1 MSRCFQFMGEA
12 EVRRAR
18 GRLRLTRREA
28 LKLDLEAMRWEPA
41 HNDGPDDVVEVKARG
56 NW

>member
-1 MSRCFQFMGEA
+1 MGEA